1 MEINHVAGKKQGSVI
16 LYALSTCVW
25 CRKTKRLLNELGIE
39 YDYLDVDLLDR
50 EDQDTINAKVLR
62 WNPSGS
68 YPTLVIDDRRSIV
81 GYDPEKIREEFDH
94 GQ

>member
-1 MEINHVAGKKQGSVI
+1 METNHVAGKKHGAVV

-25 CRKTKRLLNELGIE
+25 CRKTKRLLNEMGVE
-39 YDYLDVDLLDR
+39 YDYIDVDLLDR
-50 EDQDTINAKVLR
+50 EDQDMISEKVLR

-94 GQ
+94 GR